1 MKNRSHG
8 FTLMELMVTL
18 AIAAA
23 VISIGVPSYRE
34 FSRNSRMVSV
44 ANDILGGV
52 LTARTEAIKRQIA
65 GKGAISMCP
74 SSDPEA
80 AKPTCM
86 SATARNFNGWL
97 VFLDDDG
104 DCDRSDT
111 ENILRIGTRIDLGNS
126 PQQHVDSYSNGSCIS
141 FAPTGFLRTT
151 ARTTATRVVFCD
163 ERGNTQQ
170 GTLQVGD
177 TKLSVARGL
186 EITTTGRAR
195 ITRDLAELTKW
206 TDAKCP

>member
-23 VISIGVPSYRE
+23 VIGIGVPSYRE

-52 LTARTEAIKRQIA
+52 LTARTEAIKRQIS
-65 GKGAISMCP
+65 GKGAISLCP
-74 SSDPEA
+74 SDDPTASDPKCLA
-80 AKPTCM
+80 
-86 SATARNFNGWL
+86 ATARNFNGWL

-104 DCDRSDT
+104 DCDRGT
-111 ENILRIGTRIDLGNS
+111 AETVLRSGLNVTLSNS
-126 PQQHVDSYSNGSCIS
+126 PQQKVNSYSNGSCVS

-151 ARTTATRVVFCD
+151 GRTTATRVVFCD
-163 ERGNTQQ
+163 ERGNTEQA
-170 GTLQVGD
+170 GV
-177 TKLSVARGL
+177 KLSVARGL

-195 ITRDLAELTKW
+195 ITRDQAELAKW

>member
-23 VISIGVPSYRE
+23 VIGIGVPSYRE

-52 LTARTEAIKRQIA
+52 LTARTEAIKRQIS

-74 SSDPEA
+74 SDDPEA
-80 AKPTCM
+80 AQPTCVGD
-86 SATARNFNGWL
+86 TVRNFNGWI
-97 VFLDDDG
+97 VFVDDDG
-104 DCDRSDT
+104 DCDRANT
-111 ENILRIGTRIDLGNS
+111 ETILRIGARVDLGNT
-126 PQQHVDSYSNGSCIS
+126 PQQHVNSYANGVCFS

-151 ARTTATRVVFCD
+151 ARTTASHVVFCD
-163 ERGNTQQ
+163 ERGNQKQ
-170 GTLQVGD
+170 PGMN
-177 TKLSVARGL
+177 LSVARGL
-186 EITTTGRAR
+186 DVTTTGRAR
-195 ITRDLAELTKW
+195 ITRDPAELATW
-206 TDAKCP
+206 NDAKCP

>member
-23 VISIGVPSYRE
+23 VIGIGVPSYRE

-52 LTARTEAIKRQIA
+52 LTARTEAIKRQLP
-65 GKGAISMCP
+65 KGAISICP

-80 AKPTCM
+80 SSPSCM
-86 SATARNFNGWL
+86 ADTARNFNGWV
-97 VFLDDDG
+97 VFVDTDN
-104 DCDRSDT
+104 DCDIDT
-111 ENILRIGTRIDLGNS
+111 SEEIIRIGRRVDLGDS
-126 PQQHVDSYSNGSCIS
+126 PQQHVASYSNGACFS
-141 FAPTGFLRTT
+141 FAPTGFQNTT
-151 ARTTATRVVFCD
+151 KRAAATRVVFCD
-163 ERGNTQQ
+163 ERGNTKQP
-170 GTLQVGD
+170 GMN
-177 TKLSVARGL
+177 LSVARGL
-186 EITTTGRAR
+186 EVTTTGRAR
-195 ITRDLAELTKW
+195 ITRDRDELATW